1 MAPRKPASSPTAA
14 STNGTAPDRGA
25 TDSAAT
31 DSAIASSATHS
42 GTAHGADPAI
52 GTVKGPGESGNQYVF
67 ITADNRQVKIG
78 EFVYYQVAAQR
89 VIVSATGNDAPLAI
103 LGKISNR
110 CLIDHLPDRLF
121 ADPTISPEA
130 IAALMGFDQV
140 DAAIYEVT
148 VDVIGYFD
156 PRLGFMNP
164 RQAPD
169 PGAKVYL
176 ATDAT
181 LITVINKKEQYSVGS
196 AHVGHLLLR
205 EAGAVPVSLDVKDLV
220 STHMAILAGTGSG
233 KSYTAGVLIEE
244 MLRPYNR
251 AAVLVFDPH
260 GEYDTL
266 GEMDSHPAFAAD
278 DGYSP
283 TVKILKPDDVQ
294 IRISSL
300 DYHDI
305 LTLLPNMS
313 DRQQAILNKAYGILR
328 KHRRGGEEYRWGVND
343 LIAAVYE
350 ADSTVDDEGN
360 EKTGSSAPAIEWK
373 LEKLAR
379 SPYFH
384 PFQHLAPKDLFQ
396 PGQVTVLQM
405 SEISQEEQ
413 QVICAAILR
422 QTNQARMDT
431 LKERITPQD
440 ETYLPYP
447 VFVLLEEAHR
457 FAPAHEPARCKMI
470 LRTILSEGRKFGVGV
485 GLITQRPG
493 KLDSDVLSQC
503 MSQFLMRIVN
513 PADQESLKYGVEA
526 AGRDLL
532 KELPALTK
540 GQVIL
545 TGACINTPVLCQV
558 RQRLTKHGGETLD
571 APLEWQ
577 AYFTSH
583 QQKARQ
589 VAKSPLKGLSSADT
603 FDGVS
608 ID

>member
-1 MAPRKPASSPTAA
+1 MFDAS
-14 STNGTAPDRGA
+14 NPDVTQG
-25 TDSAAT
+25 
-31 DSAIASSATHS
+31 
-42 GTAHGADPAI
+42 AI

-78 EFVYYQVAAQR
+78 EFVYYEVAAPR
-89 VIVSATGNDAPLAI
+89 VKLSASLSDPPLHI

-110 CLIDHLPDRLF
+110 CLIDHLPDRIF
-121 ADPTISPEA
+121 ADASISPEA
-130 IAALMGFDQV
+130 VAALVGFAHA

-169 PGAKVYL
+169 PGAKVFL
-176 ATDAT
+176 SDDET
-181 LITVINKKEQYSVGS
+181 LVAVINKKSQGAVGT

-205 EAGAVPVSLDVKDLV
+205 EAGAVPVMLDVKDLV

-244 MLRPYNR
+244 MMRPYNR

-266 GEMDSHPAFAAD
+266 GEMNGHPQFSHK

-283 TVKILKPDDVQ
+283 RVKILKPDDVQ

-300 DYHDI
+300 DYYDI

-313 DRQQAILNKAYGILR
+313 DRQQAILNKAFGILR
-328 KHRRGGEEYRWGVND
+328 RHRDGEYRWGVND

-350 ADSTVDDEGN
+350 ADSTMDEEGN
-360 EKTGSSAPAIEWK
+360 EKVGSSAPAIEWK
-373 LEKLAR
+373 LDRLAR

-384 PFQHLAPKDLFQ
+384 PFQHLSPQDLFQ

-431 LKERITPQD
+431 QKERITPQD

-545 TGACINTPVLCQV
+545 SGACVNTPVLCQV
-558 RQRLTKHGGETLD
+558 RQRLTTHGGETLD
-571 APLEWQ
+571 APVAWQ
-577 AYFTSH
+577 DYFAAH
-583 QQKARQ
+583 QQKART
-589 VAKSPLKGLSSADT
+589 VAEAPLTGISVADV